1 MNTHQLIGLVATEI
15 IKQTFEKREENDTSV
30 ARFLL
35 NRLAQAQV
43 AEICRQMLLDPV
55 LKSVV
60 EIKIP
65 RVFSVGQYLPEYILT
80 DERTTYWRNASCDKP
95 ILILANNDDD
105 QGQSLRDLTSL
116 DAKELKSRI
125 ELFVT
130 IASRNLPLLEDVKK
144 QWMAALI
151 GLQQANEYTLEMF
164 ADYVVHVRSCIEQEH
179 LPLVDALGYALPIL
193 EIPRDSGY
201 FQSIPEKN
209 RMNANKW
216 QKLYQDAITKRS
228 YLLRKHLPNQ
238 QRIDDDDLRKQFTT
252 VREEINPD
260 AHEIIERFLTALDDW
275 TTESAQLA
283 QFEWEKDGISG
294 LFTGLRAKKVDLA
307 TETRDFF
314 ENEDPDELTQEDNLY
329 LNNLSKRSRREPA
342 DVDREFY
349 DRHHLTLD
357 KNRQLKAKWDRFVY
371 GKSIECVD
379 FLAGL
384 LECIERLTAQA
395 GGAQNKLHFTV
406 KTQYEKGK
414 SKWLNILNHDIGM
427 YFCTRYRGLDTL
439 TQPYID
445 WQTFWLFEYDQLIAD
460 QKKKVNSKGEKYEKT
475 VSISREATQLKFQ
488 VSLTYLINGKTE
500 IATTQLIWKGSPA
513 AIGMELS
520 DDLNRLSEKP
530 FLLTSVNREPV
541 SKKGHLQEVSLDDV
555 STLEA
560 AFRQDRGSLVSS
572 SLKATDASKIFK
584 HKLDEAYKDGRL
596 FEEDITSIKESWD
609 TFAACYTQAIQAF
622 AGAEGIASDYF
633 LKQADAYQDLLQTLR
648 EHASGDKNRVDIWHP
663 ILEIGTVRILDGRP
677 AAIIAPW
684 HPLRLLSIAVKARQF
699 AHFVRYIVENPQA
712 EFGDDRLFFFHLKN
726 DMTHPYYPEVAVGF
740 QGAQP
745 KLLGLSD
752 TVNDYSLMELP
763 LRDTID
769 QTTNE
774 NPHEASE
781 KVRDV
786 IRRYLDL
793 QPHKRSSMG
802 IILYNCDSKGL
813 PIAVVDKLTA
823 LYDDK
828 ASNEVCC
835 QVILRHQD
843 TQKLSELYEKMID
856 SVEVDPDAFIAS
868 ESENDFMSRLRV
880 GIMATD
886 AATTGYSQEKMT
898 DIVFLQD
905 VISRQAQ
912 IAWIPKVSNQ
922 EFPHPLQH
930 FPARWSRRHPTTHGD
945 LRSIAYLVCPSQLA
959 VGVAYLDTIHDV
971 VGEQPEKGKHFI
983 PARQVSFQDEKT
995 RRIFQE
1001 VHQLGEWV
1009 VNYDDLL
1016 ERRLLQHQN
1025 VTVIKYQQNRSQERN
1040 LIISSTSSFQLL
1052 QVLVKQRL
1060 EKLNLFG
1067 DLDMDKLVNKCIDE
1081 AKTISGDIVLRA
1093 ARRGAN
1099 ASELIGLV
1107 LSKQLLLSELRS
1119 DEPVG
1124 WFFLDDYANWLGE
1137 EEQQIADI
1145 MALALGQLDG
1155 EPVLKILITEA
1166 KYVESNVA
1174 DARKTSQKQLKETV
1188 KRIQDALFQ
1197 IPARLD
1203 SDIWLARLSD
1213 LLIDGILINPR
1224 QSINIQQWREN
1235 LRQGKMRIEVK
1246 GYSHVFTPF
1255 ADYSTMNEDPQFKI
1269 PGINACFQEIFG
1281 RKQVRDL
1288 VLSLYHNKS
1297 PMPIRESI
1305 GDYRPWLEHFPQS
1318 PTPNDLWK
1326 LQSSNGAESEEKS
1339 AIHTQQ
1345 SVANRHQDID
1355 TNKEKELNVGGNHLV
1370 SNTGDLGGMM
1380 SPSTSTVLPTA
1391 VAKPTN
1397 SRNEEN
1403 ERWSQQILAT
1413 LQRAFLS
1420 YDLQAKVNSSRLTP
1434 NALLV
1439 RLKGSDRL
1447 RIEDIEKKKSVF
1459 LTTHGLSI
1467 LNIMAQPGEIVL
1479 SIARP
1484 RRETI
1489 SLKEVWRH
1497 RDLFVSPGM
1506 INLCFILGIK
1516 EMDGEILYLNLG
1528 KSLDHLPQ
1536 CAPHTLIAGTT
1547 GSGKSVLMQNLL
1559 LDICQTNSSQLA
1571 HIYLIDPKKG
1581 VDYQQLLGLPQLR
1594 EGIITEQERA
1604 QEVLA
1609 SLVAQMDQRYDLLF
1623 KAGVNNLID
1632 YNNKV
1637 LPSEQLPVLW
1647 LIHDEFADWML
1658 VSEYKEA
1665 VSSSVQRLGTKARA
1679 AGIHL
1684 VFAAQR
1690 PEANVLPP
1698 QFRDNLGNRLIFRV
1712 ESQGTSEI
1720 ALGEKG
1726 AEKLL
1731 GKGHLAAK
1739 LGGEIIYAQVP
1750 FLSYDEQLQ
1759 VVQEIRRSDN
1769 HQQ

>member
-1 MNTHQLIGLVATEI
+1 MNTHQLIGLVAAEI
-15 IKQTFEKREENDTSV
+15 IKQSLEKREENDTTV

-35 NRLAQAQV
+35 SRLARAQV
-43 AEICRQMLLDPV
+43 AEICRQILSDPV
-55 LKSVV
+55 LKSAV

-65 RVFSVGQYLPEYILT
+65 RIFSEGQHLPEYILT

-105 QGQSLRDLTSL
+105 QGQSLRDLASL
-116 DAKELKSRI
+116 DAKELKSHI
-125 ELFVT
+125 EHYVT
-130 IASRNLPLLEDVKK
+130 IASRTLPLTEDIKK
-144 QWMAALI
+144 QWVTALT

-164 ADYVVHVRSCIEQEH
+164 ADYIVHVRDCIEQEH

-209 RMNANKW
+209 RTNANKW
-216 QKLYQDAITKRS
+216 QKLYQDAITKRAC
-228 YLLRKHLPNQ
+228 LLRKHSPNQ

-260 AHEIIERFLTALDDW
+260 AHGVIERFLIALDDW
-275 TTESAQLA
+275 TPESTQLA
-283 QFEWEKDGISG
+283 RFEWEKDGISG
-294 LFTGLRAKKVDLA
+294 LFTGLRTKKVDLA

-314 ENEDPDELTQEDNLY
+314 ENEDPDELTQEDHLY
-329 LNNLSKRSRREPA
+329 LDNLLKRSRRESA

-384 LECIERLTAQA
+384 LDCIERLTAQA

-406 KTQYEKGK
+406 KTQYERGK

-445 WQTFWLFEYDQLIAD
+445 WQTSWLFEYDQLIAD
-460 QKKKVNSKGEKYEKT
+460 QKRKANLKGEKYEKT
-475 VSISREATQLKFQ
+475 VSTSREATQLKFH
-488 VSLTYLINGKTE
+488 VSLTYSLNGKTE
-500 IATTQLIWKGSPA
+500 IATTQLIWKGNPA

-572 SLKATDASKIFK
+572 LIKATDAAKIFK
-584 HKLDEAYKDGRL
+584 LKLDEAYKDGRL
-596 FEEDITSIKESWD
+596 FQEDVASIKQAWD
-609 TFAACYTQAIQAF
+609 TFAASYTQAIQAF
-622 AGAEGIASDYF
+622 AGAEGIASEYF
-633 LKQADAYQDLLQTLR
+633 LKQADAYHNLLQTLR
-648 EHASGDKNRVDIWHP
+648 EHAASDKNRVDLWHP
-663 ILEIGTVRILDGRP
+663 ILEIGMVRILGGRP

-684 HPLRLLSIAVKARQF
+684 HPLRLLSIAVKARQI
-699 AHFVRYIVENPQA
+699 AHFVRYIVENPQV

-740 QGAQP
+740 QGEQP

-763 LRDTID
+763 LRDAID

-774 NPHEASE
+774 NPYEASE

-786 IRRYLDL
+786 IRRYLEL

-912 IAWIPKVSNQ
+912 IAWIPKVPSH
-922 EFPHPLQH
+922 EFPCPLQH

-945 LRSIAYLVCPSQLA
+945 LRSIVYLVCPSQPA
-959 VGVAYLDTIHDV
+959 VGAAYLDIIHDV
-971 VGEQPEKGKHFI
+971 VGEQPEKRKHFI

-1016 ERRLLQHQN
+1016 EKRLLQYQK

-1067 DLDMDKLVNKCIDE
+1067 DLDMDKLANKCIDE

-1099 ASELIGLV
+1099 ASELIGIV
-1107 LSKQLLLSELRS
+1107 LSKQLLLSELQF

-1124 WFFLDDYANWLGE
+1124 WFFLDDYANWLGQD
-1137 EEQQIADI
+1137 EQQIADV
-1145 MALALGQLDG
+1145 MALVLSQLEG
-1155 EPVLKILITEA
+1155 KPVLKILISEA
-1166 KYVESNVA
+1166 KYVESSVA

-1197 IPARLD
+1197 TPGRLD
-1203 SDIWLARLSD
+1203 RDIWLARLSD
-1213 LLIDGILINPR
+1213 LLIDGILVNSR
-1224 QSINIQQWREN
+1224 QSINIQEWREN
-1235 LRQGKMRIEVK
+1235 LRRGEMRIEVK
-1246 GYSHVFTPF
+1246 GYSHVFAPF
-1255 ADYSTMNEDPQFKI
+1255 ADYTTMNEDPQSKI
-1269 PGINACFQEIFG
+1269 PGINACSQEVFG
-1281 RKQVRDL
+1281 R
-1288 VLSLYHNKS
+1288 
-1297 PMPIRESI
+1297 
-1305 GDYRPWLEHFPQS
+1305 
-1318 PTPNDLWK
+1318 
-1326 LQSSNGAESEEKS
+1326 SEENN
-1339 AIHTQQ
+1339 AIHAQQ
-1345 SVANRHQDID
+1345 SVTNQYQDINTSNGD
-1355 TNKEKELNVGGNHLV
+1355 VSNAGGNHLV
-1370 SNTGDLGGMM
+1370 STIGDFGETT
-1380 SPSTSTVLPTA
+1380 SPSASTSSSTTVA
-1391 VAKPTN
+1391 IQTN
-1397 SRNEEN
+1397 IGNEKN
-1403 ERWSQQILAT
+1403 ERWSREVLDT
-1413 LQRAFLS
+1413 LQRALLS
-1420 YDLQAKVNSSRLTP
+1420 YNLQAKVLASRLTP

-1447 RIEDIEKKKSVF
+1447 RIEDIEKKKSVL

-1467 LNIMAQPGEIVL
+1467 LNIIAQPGEIVV
-1479 SIARP
+1479 SIARSH
-1484 RRETI
+1484 RETV
-1489 SLKEVWRH
+1489 SLREIWRQ
-1497 RDLFVSPGM
+1497 RELFVFPGKM
-1506 INLCFILGIK
+1506 NLCFILGIK

-1536 CAPHTLIAGTT
+1536 HAPHTLIAGTT

-1581 VDYQQLLGLPQLR
+1581 VDYQQLLRLPHLR
-1594 EGIITEQERA
+1594 EGIITEQGRA
-1604 QEVLA
+1604 QEILA
-1609 SLVAQMDQRYDLLF
+1609 SLVEQMDQRYDLLF

-1637 LPSEQLPVLW
+1637 QSSEQLPLLW

-1658 VSEYKEA
+1658 VNEYKEA

-1698 QFRDNLGNRLIFRV
+1698 QLRDNLGNRLILRV

-1739 LGGEIIYAQVP
+1739 LSGEIIYAQVP

-1759 VVQEIRRSDN
+1759 VVEELRRRDN
-1769 HQQ
+1769 SR

>member
-1 MNTHQLIGLVATEI
+1 MNTHQLIGLVAAEI
-15 IKQTFEKREENDTSV
+15 IKQSLEKREENDTTV

-35 NRLAQAQV
+35 SRLARAQV
-43 AEICRQMLLDPV
+43 AEICRQILSDPV
-55 LKSVV
+55 LKSAV

-65 RVFSVGQYLPEYILT
+65 RIFSEGQHLPEYILT

-105 QGQSLRDLTSL
+105 QGQSLRDLASL
-116 DAKELKSRI
+116 DAKELKSHI
-125 ELFVT
+125 EHYVT
-130 IASRNLPLLEDVKK
+130 IASRTLPLTEDIKK
-144 QWMAALI
+144 QWVTALT

-164 ADYVVHVRSCIEQEH
+164 ADYIVHVRDCIEQEH

-209 RMNANKW
+209 RTNANKW
-216 QKLYQDAITKRS
+216 QKLYQDAITKRAC
-228 YLLRKHLPNQ
+228 LLRKHSPNQ

-260 AHEIIERFLTALDDW
+260 AHGVIERFLIALDDW
-275 TTESAQLA
+275 TPESTQLA
-283 QFEWEKDGISG
+283 RFEWEKDGISG
-294 LFTGLRAKKVDLA
+294 LFTGLRTKKVDLA

-314 ENEDPDELTQEDNLY
+314 ENEDPDELTQEDHLY
-329 LNNLSKRSRREPA
+329 LDNLLKRSRRESA

-384 LECIERLTAQA
+384 LDCIERLTAQA

-406 KTQYEKGK
+406 KTQYERGK

-445 WQTFWLFEYDQLIAD
+445 WQTSWLFEYDQLIAD
-460 QKKKVNSKGEKYEKT
+460 QKRKANLKGEKYEKT
-475 VSISREATQLKFQ
+475 VSTSREATQLKFH
-488 VSLTYLINGKTE
+488 VSLTYSLNGKTE
-500 IATTQLIWKGSPA
+500 IATTQLIWKGNPA

-572 SLKATDASKIFK
+572 LIKATDAAKIFK
-584 HKLDEAYKDGRL
+584 LKLDEAYKDGRL
-596 FEEDITSIKESWD
+596 FQEDVASIKQAWD
-609 TFAACYTQAIQAF
+609 TFAASYTQAIQAF
-622 AGAEGIASDYF
+622 AGAEGIASEYF
-633 LKQADAYQDLLQTLR
+633 LKQADAYHNLLQTLR
-648 EHASGDKNRVDIWHP
+648 EHAASDKNRVDLWHP
-663 ILEIGTVRILDGRP
+663 ILEIGMVRILGGRP

-684 HPLRLLSIAVKARQF
+684 HPLRLLSIAVKARQI
-699 AHFVRYIVENPQA
+699 AHFVRYIVENPQV

-740 QGAQP
+740 QGEQP

-763 LRDTID
+763 LRDAID

-774 NPHEASE
+774 NPYEASE

-786 IRRYLDL
+786 IRRYLEL

-912 IAWIPKVSNQ
+912 IAWIPKVPSH
-922 EFPHPLQH
+922 EFPCPLQH

-945 LRSIAYLVCPSQLA
+945 LRSIVYLVCPSQPA
-959 VGVAYLDTIHDV
+959 VGAAYLDIIHDV
-971 VGEQPEKGKHFI
+971 VGEQPEKRKHFI

-1016 ERRLLQHQN
+1016 EKRLLQYQK
-1025 VTVIKYQQNRSQERN
+1025 VTVINSQQNRLQECN

-1067 DLDMDKLVNKCIDE
+1067 DLDMDKLANKCIDE

-1099 ASELIGLV
+1099 ASELIGIV
-1107 LSKQLLLSELRS
+1107 LSKQLLLSELQF

-1124 WFFLDDYANWLGE
+1124 WFFLDDYANCLGQD
-1137 EEQQIADI
+1137 EQQIADV
-1145 MALALGQLDG
+1145 MALVLSQLEG
-1155 EPVLKILITEA
+1155 KPVLKILISEA
-1166 KYVESNVA
+1166 KYVESSVA

-1197 IPARLD
+1197 TPGRLD
-1203 SDIWLARLSD
+1203 RDIWLARLSD
-1213 LLIDGILINPR
+1213 LLIDGILVNSR
-1224 QSINIQQWREN
+1224 QSINIQEWREN
-1235 LRQGKMRIEVK
+1235 LRRGEMRIEVK
-1246 GYSHVFTPF
+1246 GYSHVFAPF
-1255 ADYSTMNEDPQFKI
+1255 ADYTTMNEDPQSKI
-1269 PGINACFQEIFG
+1269 PGINSCSQEVFG
-1281 RKQVRDL
+1281 RKQVREL

-1305 GDYRPWLEHFPQS
+1305 GDYRPWLEHFPQH
-1318 PTPNDLWK
+1318 PTPDVLWK
-1326 LQSSNGAESEEKS
+1326 LQPSKDARSEENN
-1339 AIHTQQ
+1339 AIHAQQ
-1345 SVANRHQDID
+1345 SVTNQYQDINTSNGD
-1355 TNKEKELNVGGNHLV
+1355 VSNAGGNHLV
-1370 SNTGDLGGMM
+1370 STIGDFGETT
-1380 SPSTSTVLPTA
+1380 SPSASTSSSTTVA
-1391 VAKPTN
+1391 IQTN
-1397 SRNEEN
+1397 IGNEKN
-1403 ERWSQQILAT
+1403 ERWSREVLDT
-1413 LQRAFLS
+1413 LQRALLS
-1420 YDLQAKVNSSRLTP
+1420 YNLQAKVLASRLTP

-1447 RIEDIEKKKSVF
+1447 RIEDIEKKKSVL

-1467 LNIMAQPGEIVL
+1467 LNIIAQPGEIVV
-1479 SIARP
+1479 SIARSH
-1484 RRETI
+1484 RETV
-1489 SLKEVWRH
+1489 SLREIWRQ
-1497 RDLFVSPGM
+1497 RELFVFPGKM
-1506 INLCFILGIK
+1506 NLCFILGIK

-1528 KSLDHLPQ
+1528 KSLAHLPKH
-1536 CAPHTLIAGTT
+1536 APHTLIAGTT

-1581 VDYQQLLGLPQLR
+1581 VDYQQLLRLPHLR
-1594 EGIITEQERA
+1594 EGIITEQGRA
-1604 QEVLA
+1604 QEILA
-1609 SLVAQMDQRYDLLF
+1609 SLVEQMDQRYDLLF

-1637 LPSEQLPVLW
+1637 QSSEQLPLLW

-1658 VSEYKEA
+1658 VNEYKEA

-1698 QFRDNLGNRLIFRV
+1698 QLRDNLGNRLILRV

-1739 LGGEIIYAQVP
+1739 LSGEIIYAQVP

-1759 VVQEIRRSDN
+1759 VVEELRRRDN
-1769 HQQ
+1769 SR